1 MPTQTYAGLGSKLPS
16 FTAQN
21 LLDLGICWRHKRPIL
36 DIGRGEHCCSAVPN
50 SKDEFDPQRESFI
63 LPKVHMRILMLNT
76 DIKSMQ
82 LYPRPERIFSDL
94 EALGYGHE
102 APLPVDV
109 LTQFDQ
115 LHYHGIEALNVAISA
130 CEIKAQDRILEV
142 GSGWGGC
149 ARHIANATGATI
161 TAVELQADY
170 DRVARELTA
179 RTDLSGSVEHVNAD
193 FLQLEIETGTFDH
206 AVSWLALF
214 HIPRRSEYL
223 EKLHKSLRP
232 GGKLFVEDL
241 YMIKDPDGDELDDF
255 KQNLFPNSLVSEKS
269 YFSSL
274 ELAGFDIS
282 KADDMTNDWTEFTSE
297 RLKRFRDSREQYISI
312 HGVEGYEII
321 ETFYSKM
328 AGYLSRGL
336 VGGLRIV
343 ANRRS

>member
-1 MPTQTYAGLGSKLPS
+1 
-16 FTAQN
+16 
-21 LLDLGICWRHKRPIL
+21 
-36 DIGRGEHCCSAVPN
+36 
-50 SKDEFDPQRESFI
+50 
-63 LPKVHMRILMLNT
+63 MRILILNN

-94 EALGYGHE
+94 EALGYGQVL
-102 APLPVDV
+102 PLPVDV
-109 LTQFDQ
+109 LTRFDQ
-115 LHYHGIEALNVAISA
+115 LHYHGTEALNVAIAA
-130 CEIKAQDRILEV
+130 CKIKVQDRILEV

-149 ARHIANATGATI
+149 ARYIANTTGATI

-223 EKLHKSLRP
+223 EKLHRSIRP

-241 YMIKDPDGDELDDF
+241 YMIKDPDGDEFEDF
-255 KQNLFPNSLVSEKS
+255 KQHLFPNSLVDEKG

-274 ELAGFDIS
+274 EMAGFDVS
-282 KADDMTNDWTEFTSE
+282 MADDMTDDWTGFTSD
-297 RLKRFRDSREQYISI
+297 RLKSFRDSREQYVSI
-312 HGVEGYEII
+312 HGVEGYEVI

-328 AGYLSRGL
+328 ASYFSRGL
-336 VGGLRIV
+336 VGGLRIA
-343 ANRRS
+343 ANRRT